1 MQIMTKHDRKKTI
14 METKTY
20 HHGNLQEAL
29 MEEGIAMIHEEGAGQ
44 FSLRKL
50 AKRVGVSPTAC
61 YNHYKNV
68 EDLQKSMRQYVT
80 DRFCNAL
87 KQVTE
92 MKIADPREG
101 TLRLG
106 MAYVSF
112 FADNPHYFSYIFD
125 SGEYHIHLTDTDM
138 NGDYEPFNIFKNY
151 SLKCMKAAGIPES
164 HYRDN
169 LIVMWGTVH
178 GLAAM
183 ANMKA
188 VSFDGDWAQL
198 TATILKSK
206 LVIQ

>member
-1 MQIMTKHDRKKTI
+1 MQIITKHDRKKTI

-87 KQVTE
+87 KQVVE
-92 MKIADPREG
+92 MNIPNPREG

-112 FADNPHYFSYIFD
+112 FASNPHYFSYIFD

-138 NGDYEPFNIFKNY
+138 NGDYEPFNIFKN
-151 SLKCMKAAGIPES
+151 
-164 HYRDN
+164 
-169 LIVMWGTVH
+169 
-178 GLAAM
+178 
-183 ANMKA
+183 
-188 VSFDGDWAQL
+188 
-198 TATILKSK
+198 
-206 LVIQ
+206 

>member
-1 MQIMTKHDRKKTI
+1 
-14 METKTY
+14 MENKAY

-29 MEEGIAMIHEEGAGQ
+29 MEEGIAMIHEEGAAQ

-61 YNHYKNV
+61 YNHYQNV

-87 KQVTE
+87 KQVVE
-92 MKIADPREG
+92 MNIPNPREG

-112 FADNPHYFSYIFD
+112 FASNPHYFSYIFD

-151 SLKCMKAAGIPES
+151 SLKCMKACGIPES

>member
-1 MQIMTKHDRKKTI
+1 
-14 METKTY
+14 
-20 HHGNLQEAL
+20 
-29 MEEGIAMIHEEGAGQ
+29 MEEGIAMIHEEGAAQ

-87 KQVTE
+87 NQVTE
-92 MKIADPREG
+92 MNIANPREG

-112 FADNPHYFSYIFD
+112 FASNPHYFSYIFD

-169 LIVMWGTVH
+169 LIVMWSTVH

-188 VSFDGDWAQL
+188 VSFDGDWEQL

>member
-1 MQIMTKHDRKKTI
+1 

-112 FADNPHYFSYIFD
+112 FANNPHYFSYIFD

>member
-1 MQIMTKHDRKKTI
+1 MRTT
-14 METKTY
+14 MENKTY

-61 YNHYKNV
+61 YNHYKNA

-80 DRFCNAL
+80 NRFSNAL
-87 KQVTE
+87 RQVTN
-92 MKIADPREG
+92 MNFADPREG

-112 FADNPHYFSYIFD
+112 FADNPHYFFYMFD
-125 SGEYHIHLTDTDM
+125 SDDFMIRLTDTDM
-138 NGDYEPFNIFKNY
+138 DSDYEPFNIFKTY

-169 LIVMWGTVH
+169 LVVMWSTVH

-198 TATILKSK
+198 TATILKNK

>member
-1 MQIMTKHDRKKTI
+1 

-87 KQVTE
+87 NRVTE
-92 MKIADPREG
+92 MNIANPREG

-138 NGDYEPFNIFKNY
+138 DGDYEPFNIFKNY
-151 SLKCMKAAGIPES
+151 SLKCMKACGIPES

-198 TATILKSK
+198 TAAILKNK

>member
-1 MQIMTKHDRKKTI
+1 MRTT
-14 METKTY
+14 MENKAY

-29 MEEGIAMIHEEGAGQ
+29 MEEGIAMIHEEGAAQ

-61 YNHYKNV
+61 YNHYENV

-80 DRFCNAL
+80 ERFCNAL

-92 MKIADPREG
+92 MNIANPREA

-112 FADNPHYFSYIFD
+112 FADNPHYFFYMFD
-125 SGEYHIHLTDTDM
+125 SDDCMIRLTDTDIDS
-138 NGDYEPFNIFKNY
+138 NYEPFNIFKDY
-151 SLKCMKAAGIPES
+151 SLKCMKARGIPES

>member
-1 MQIMTKHDRKKTI
+1 

-29 MEEGIAMIHEEGAGQ
+29 MEEGIAMIHEEGAAQ

-87 KQVTE
+87 KQVVE
-92 MKIADPREG
+92 MNIPNPREG

-112 FADNPHYFSYIFD
+112 FASNPHYFSYIFD

-151 SLKCMKAAGIPES
+151 SLKCMKACGIPES

-169 LIVMWGTVH
+169 LIVMLWTVH

-206 LVIQ
+206 LIIQ